1 MTQSI
6 YEFTLPLPITQATRQ
21 TAQEF
26 ANQQPNPNKA
36 EQVRLNTLAVL
47 VVQDYL
53 QLMEIPTRLTASDSW
68 NRVLRLC
75 ADVADLQVTGLG
87 RLECR
92 PVLPNQTLCSVPPE
106 TWSDRIGYVVV
117 ELDETAESA
126 QILGFVPRATTETLP
141 LNQLRSPED
150 LLDHLA
156 ELRHPQPSA
165 VANLSQWM
173 QGAIDESWQTLEA
186 LLNPVQLSP
195 AIAFRTRDSDRG
207 LATQSPAK
215 PINLDG
221 IIAALAVDANPQS
234 DGSMEVSIQLH
245 PPIDGFLP
253 LGTRFFMLNEQGES
267 MLNEEGEVEL
277 DATANGTEDRLELQ
291 MGGTPGE
298 RFTIQISLNQT
309 QFTQD
314 FVI

>member
-6 YEFTLPLPITQATRQ
+6 YEFALPLPITQATRQ

-26 ANQQPNPNKA
+26 ANQQPNPQKA

-47 VVQDYL
+47 VVEDYL

-68 NRVLRLC
+68 NRVLRLG

-87 RLECR
+87 QLECR

-117 ELDETAESA
+117 ELDEASSSA
-126 QILGFVPRATTETLP
+126 QLLGFVPKAATEELP
-141 LNQLRSPED
+141 LNQLRSPEE

-156 ELRHPQPSA
+156 ELRHPQPSF

-186 LLNPVQLSP
+186 LLNPAQLSP
-195 AIAFRTRDSDRG
+195 AIAFRGRLG
-207 LATQSPAK
+207 AQAPAK
-215 PINLDG
+215 RIDLNG
-221 IIAALAVDANPQS
+221 VAAVLAVDARPIADES
-234 DGSMEVSIQLH
+234 TDICLQLH

-253 LGTRFFMLNEQGES
+253 VGTRFSVLNEV
-267 MLNEEGEVEL
+267 GEVEL
-277 DATANGTEDRLELQ
+277 ETTATGTEDFLEWQ
-291 MGGTPGE
+291 VGCISGD
-298 RFTIQISLNQT
+298 RFSVQITLNEVYI
-309 QFTQD
+309 TQD

>member
-6 YEFTLPLPITQATRQ
+6 YEFALPLPITQATRQ

-87 RLECR
+87 QLECR
-92 PVLPNQTLCSVPPE
+92 PVLPNQTFCPVPPE
-106 TWSDRIGYVVV
+106 SWSDRIGYVVV
-117 ELDETAESA
+117 ELDEATASA
-126 QILGFVPRATTETLP
+126 QLLGFVPNATTEELP
-141 LNQLRSPED
+141 LSQLRSPED

-165 VANLSQWM
+165 LANLSQWL
-173 QGAIDESWQTLEA
+173 QGAIDETWQTLEA
-186 LLNPVQLSP
+186 LLNPAQLSP
-195 AIAFRTRDSDRG
+195 AIAFRNRRLS
-207 LATQSPAK
+207 TQTPAK
-215 PINLDG
+215 QIDLDG
-221 IIAALAVDANPQS
+221 VTVALAVDVRPQADES
-234 DGSMEVSIQLH
+234 IDVYIQLH
-245 PPIDGFLP
+245 PPLNGFLP
-253 LGTRFFMLNEQGES
+253 AGTRFAVLNEV
-267 MLNEEGEVEL
+267 GEVEL
-277 DATANGTEDRLELQ
+277 ETTATGTEDFLELQ
-291 MGGTPGE
+291 VGCTSGD
-298 RFTIQISLNQT
+298 RFTIEISLNEIH
-309 QFTQD
+309 FTQD
-314 FVI
+314 FVT